1 MNILLL
7 GGKHIYLNSFYSVQ
21 LSTGDESIS
30 TSHTSFQVTSLG
42 HHAFQVSHGLSQGAG
57 RNSQAL
63 GKEGRWGGG
72 QNFKAQMEREMELA
86 LV

>member
-30 TSHTSFQVTSLG
+30 ISHTSFQVTSLG
-42 HHAFQVSHGLSQGAG
+42 HHAFQVYHGLSQGEG

-72 QNFKAQMEREMELA
+72 QNFKAQMEGELELA

>member
-1 MNILLL
+1 MAVLWVGANGYVSRVCGRPPMNILLL

-30 TSHTSFQVTSLG
+30 ISHTSFQVTSLG
-42 HHAFQVSHGLSQGAG
+42 HHAFQVYHGLSQGEG

-63 GKEGRWGGG
+63 GKEGR
-72 QNFKAQMEREMELA
+72 
-86 LV
+86 